1 MSPSA
6 HTAGLWVRT
15 GSRAV
20 AVVGVTIRRR
30 KRKKE
35 KKNHKVHDRVGD
47 GVRTTDDDPRPSS
60 AAPVIYNKINRVKDL
75 RPASPSARAR
85 FKNYVQMWYSVRVV
99 VVVVGDNVILF
110 IIIRRENFNIMFI
123 LL

>member
-1 MSPSA
+1 M
-6 HTAGLWVRT
+6 
-15 GSRAV
+15 
-20 AVVGVTIRRR
+20 
-30 KRKKE
+30 
-35 KKNHKVHDRVGD
+35 
-47 GVRTTDDDPRPSS
+47 RTTDDDPRPSS

-85 FKNYVQMWYSVRVV
+85 FKNYIQMWYSVRVVVV